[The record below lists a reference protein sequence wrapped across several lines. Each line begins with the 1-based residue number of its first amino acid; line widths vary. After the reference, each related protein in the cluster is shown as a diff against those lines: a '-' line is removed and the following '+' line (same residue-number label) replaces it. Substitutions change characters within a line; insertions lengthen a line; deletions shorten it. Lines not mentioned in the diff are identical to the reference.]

1 MPALRFRGFYDAWE
15 QRKFSE
21 ILEYS
26 ISNNTLSRANLNYD
40 EGAVKNI
47 HYGDI
52 LVKFGSIVDVNQP
65 NVPYV
70 TNGKPSDF
78 TSQLLQNGDVI
89 VADTA
94 EDETTGKAIEVTGI
108 TDNYAVSGLHT
119 MVARPNVEFARKY
132 LGYYLNS
139 PSYHNAL
146 LPLMQG
152 IKVLSLS
159 KANIAKTVVR
169 FPKDVKEQ
177 ANIGIFFKQ
186 LDNLITQN
194 ERKIDLLKQLKQA
207 YLQKIFSQELR
218 FAGFN
223 DDWEERKIVDLFE
236 ERSERSPH
244 GQMISITMG
253 SGVVLASSLDRK
265 DNSSFDKSNYKVV
278 RKNDIAYN
286 SMRMWQGASGVSPYN
301 GIVSPAYTIITPK
314 DNVDSGFF
322 AIQFKMAKSLKTFQ
336 KYSQGLTS
344 DTWNLKYP
352 ALSSIPMITP
362 NFTEQK
368 KINHFFGIFD
378 DLIDKYEKKV
388 LLLKRKKRSYLQKM
402 FV

>member
-1 MPALRFRGFYDAWE
+1 MGDIGNTFTGLTGKTKKDFGHGDAKFVTYLNVFQNEIATLEQLDSVEIDEQQNKVKKGDVFFTTSSETPEEVGMSSVWTYD
-15 QRKFSE
+15 
-21 ILEYS
+21 I
-26 ISNNTLSRANLNYD
+26 
-40 EGAVKNI
+40 KNI
-47 HYGDI
+47 
-52 LVKFGSIVDVNQP
+52 
-65 NVPYV
+65 
-70 TNGKPSDF
+70 
-78 TSQLLQNGDVI
+78 
-89 VADTA
+89 
-94 EDETTGKAIEVTGI
+94 
-108 TDNYAVSGLHT
+108 
-119 MVARPNVEFARKY
+119 
-132 LGYYLNS
+132 YLNS
-139 PSYHNAL
+139 FTFGYRPIMKLDLKYLASMLRSPSIRKEIIFLA
-146 LPLMQG
+146 QG
-152 IKVLSLS
+152 ISRYNISKTKMMEIKVPVP
-159 KANIAKTVVR
+159 NIS
-169 FPKDVKEQ
+169 EQ
-177 ANIGIFFKQ
+177 KKIGAFFKQ
-186 LDNLITQN
+186 LDNTIVQN
-194 ERKIDLLKQLKQA
+194 EQKVDLLKQLKQA

-223 DDWEERKIVDLFE
+223 ALWKKRKIVDLFE

-244 GQMISITMG
+244 GQMISVTMG

-314 DNVDSGFF
+314 ANVDSGFF
-322 AIQFKMAKSLKTFQ
+322 AIQFKMTKSLKTFQ

-362 NFTEQK
+362 DFTEQK

-388 LLLKRKKRSYLQKM
+388 LLLKQKKRSYLQKM